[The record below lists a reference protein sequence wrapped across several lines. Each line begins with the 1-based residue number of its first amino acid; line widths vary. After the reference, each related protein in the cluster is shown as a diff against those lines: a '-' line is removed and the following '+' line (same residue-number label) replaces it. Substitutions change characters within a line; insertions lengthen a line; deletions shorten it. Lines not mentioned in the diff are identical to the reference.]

1 MKDFTRLLLLCL
13 ALVLMGTGQSLFA
26 QSSQDEGKVVIQ
38 KITHDD
44 GSTTLV
50 KKRIQNAEDVGAY
63 VETLQDADGEVVE
76 IRIMDVDDEGDRAD
90 ENTMVFIRKGKSCD
104 QKKDGDHSVY
114 HWKGNTDYN
123 YSYSYSWSENG
134 RDRSD
139 RDDRPYRHDRPLI
152 GIYPGGNS
160 GQGLRVNSIVN
171 GGGAEAAGL
180 QDGDVITDVNGNAI
194 NGLADLRVE
203 LSKYNAGDQ
212 VRVNY
217 EREGQNYSTMVTLKK
232 RTTGAN
238 GRELCSVFI
247 GVSLGGDGPDGKGI
261 RITGT
266 IGGFP
271 ASKEDIQ
278 RGDVIVAFDGVE
290 VNSVSELQTQRDK
303 HDLGET
309 FNMTLL
315 RDGQL
320 RTVTSKFN
328 SCEEEPQV
336 EPTDEP
342 VEVEKVPEVE
352 EFTEEEIESVPEI
365 DIDNELMLDRYTA
378 FPNPTFGRVRVQF
391 AGEAVAT
398 TIQITDMNGKVV
410 HREQINRFDGYYD
423 KELNLDNAAPGT
435 LIVTIRQGDKM
446 TAKKIVLMSRV

>member
-13 ALVLMGTGQSLFA
+13 AVLFMGAGPSLYA
-26 QSSQDEGKVVIQ
+26 QSSQDDTKVVIQ
-38 KITHDD
+38 KITHED

-50 KKRIQNAEDVGAY
+50 KKRIQNAEDVDAY
-63 VETLQDADGEVVE
+63 VETLEGADGQMVE
-76 IRIMDVDDEGDRAD
+76 IRIMDVDNEGSNTD
-90 ENTMVFIRKGKSCD
+90 ENTVVFIRKGKSHD
-104 QKKDGDHSVY
+104 QKKEGDHARY
-114 HWKGNTDYN
+114 HWKGKTNWNYN
-123 YSYSYSWSENG
+123 YNYTYNG
-134 RDRSD
+134 DRSD

-152 GIYPGGNS
+152 GIYPGGS
-160 GQGLRVNSIVN
+160 SDQGLRVNSIVD
-171 GGGAEAAGL
+171 GGGAQAAGL
-180 QDGDVITDVNGNAI
+180 KSGDVITDINGNAVS
-194 NGLADLRVE
+194 GLGDLRVE

-217 EREGQNYSTMVTLKK
+217 VREGQNYSTLVTLKK

-278 RGDVIVAFDGVE
+278 RGDVILAFDGVE

-315 RDGQL
+315 RDGQI
-320 RTVTSKFN
+320 RTITSKFN
-328 SCEEEPQV
+328 SCEEETQEEPQ
-336 EPTDEP
+336 DEP
-342 VEVEKVPEVE
+342 VEVEEAPEAE
-352 EFTEEEIESVPEI
+352 EFTEEEIESPAVPEI
-365 DIDNELMLDRYTA
+365 DLDNELMLDRYQA
-378 FPNPTFGRVRVQF
+378 FPNPTFGRVRIQF
-391 AGEAVAT
+391 EGEAVPT
-398 TIQITDMNGKVV
+398 NLQISDMTGKVV
-410 HREQINRFDGYYD
+410 YRQQMNRFDGYYD
-423 KELNLDNAAPGT
+423 KELNLDNATPGT
-435 LIVTIRQGDKM
+435 LIVTIRQGDKV
-446 TAKKIVLMSRV
+446 TAKKIVLLSRV